1 MAVPIV
7 IYKGKPKPHSW
18 CRWMAGRVMR
28 KNNNNLV
35 SYVGPTGSGKTWAAI
50 ATAEKMSKITGVPF
64 TVDNIIFSLIEGMRL
79 INGGTLKR
87 GSIIIFDEPQASI
100 SAKDFQQVANK
111 VFNLLIS
118 TFRHRNIS
126 MFFCTPFE
134 SLLDRST
141 RRLFHARF
149 ETMSINPI
157 KKTCKLKP
165 RFLEYSDF
173 KAEPYRKQ
181 MIVRYK
187 DAEGINKSS
196 KLFFWD
202 VPKPSDEMIEQYE
215 KKKLEFTSNLNKN
228 IMYKLEKYEDS
239 GKSMT
244 AVKKEEVIERKPL
257 TDIQLADMKCL
268 ANHKFIDAV
277 KIRGKSLAALSK
289 NKQLALKKGYTMEEF
304 RDA

>member
-7 IYKGKPKPHSW
+7 IYKGNSKPHSW

-50 ATAEKMSKITGVPF
+50 ASAEKMSSITGVPF
-64 TVDNIIFSLIEGMRL
+64 TVDNIVFSLTEAMRL

-111 VFNLLIS
+111 VFNLLVS

-134 SLLDRST
+134 SLLDKST

-149 ETMSINPI
+149 ETMSIDPI

-187 DAEGINKSS
+187 DAEGISKSS
-196 KLFFWD
+196 KLFYWD
-202 VPKPSDEMIEQYE
+202 VPKPSDTMIELYEE
-215 KKKLEFTSNLNKN
+215 KKLAFTTNLNKN
-228 IMYKLEKYEDS
+228 IMSKLEEFEEA

-244 AVKKEEVIERKPL
+244 SVKKEEEVKRKPL
-257 TDIQLADMKCL
+257 TKIQEEVMICL
-268 ANHKFIDAV
+268 ANNTFPEAV
-277 KIRGKSLAALSK
+277 KIMGKSLSALSQ
-289 NKQLALKKGYTMEEF
+289 NKQLALKKGYKMEEF
-304 RDA
+304 RNG